1 MHDAHKRG
9 LESRHSLIQLTGG
22 KRFSRDV
29 QPTDKNGNPVGLWRV
44 RWNHLVPIQY
54 CGTNRRS

>member
-54 CGTNRRS
+54 CGTRRRS